1 MGLCINI
8 ILKYRWN
15 RIYGTGV
22 DEDILRIWRAAH
34 GLATNIQNDAAATGQ
49 AVNSALSSVSSGMSQ
64 MASIGQSSIMSVNAA
79 WENLVHSITVGANR
93 AKTDCEELIRV
104 MDRLAEAEK
113 QAKKGKDW
121 VDSPNLNDYDTYY
134 GNKKWEVDFSGLML
148 KPKSSGTAK
157 RQQNSSKGKS
167 YHSGGFVEADTVTK
181 SSSSSYTKSL
191 FKDIKKGL
199 KPNEIIA
206 KLKDGEFVATQ
217 AQQQTIAD
225 TLFRAGTM
233 PSSTP
238 VSSTGSFN
246 FDKIMEITV
255 EGNLDKTV
263 IPDLEKISNTVIE
276 KINKVMFQR
285 GTRRN
290 AKASM
295 V

>member
-1 MGLCINI
+1 
-8 ILKYRWN
+8 
-15 RIYGTGV
+15 
-22 DEDILRIWRAAH
+22 
-34 GLATNIQNDAAATGQ
+34 
-49 AVNSALSSVSSGMSQ
+49 

-93 AKTDCEELIRV
+93 AATECQMLIAV
-104 MDRLAEAEK
+104 MDSLAEAEK
-113 QAKKGKDW
+113 RAKQGKDW
-121 VDSPNLNDYDTYY
+121 VDSPNLSDYDRYY
-134 GNKKWEVDFSGLML
+134 GNNKWEVDYSGMMI
-148 KPKSSGTAK
+148 KPSSGTNK
-157 RQQNSSKGKS
+157 RQSSSSKGKS
-167 YHSGGFVEADTVTK
+167 YHEGGFVKADRNTQ
-181 SSSSSYTKSL
+181 SPSSSYTKSL

-225 TLFRAGTM
+225 TLFRTATM

-238 VSSTGSFN
+238 VSSAGEFS
-246 FDKIMEITV
+246 FDKIMDITV

>member
-1 MGLCINI
+1 
-8 ILKYRWN
+8 
-15 RIYGTGV
+15 
-22 DEDILRIWRAAH
+22 
-34 GLATNIQNDAAATGQ
+34 
-49 AVNSALSSVSSGMSQ
+49 MSQ
-64 MASIGQSSIMSVNAA
+64 MASIGQSSINNVNAA
-79 WENLVHSITVGANR
+79 WQNLVHAITVGANR

-113 QAKKGKDW
+113 EAKKGKDW
-121 VDSPNLNDYDTYY
+121 VNSPNLSDYDNYY
-134 GNKKWEVDFSGLML
+134 GNNKWEVDMSGAML
-148 KPKSSGTAK
+148 KPKT
-157 RQQNSSKGKS
+157 KS
-167 YHSGGFVEADTVTK
+167 ANPKLQGATVNHRYHEGGFVKADK
-181 SSSSSYTKSL
+181 STQSPSSSYTKSL

-238 VSSTGSFN
+238 ISSTGSFN

>member
-1 MGLCINI
+1 
-8 ILKYRWN
+8 
-15 RIYGTGV
+15 
-22 DEDILRIWRAAH
+22 
-34 GLATNIQNDAAATGQ
+34 
-49 AVNSALSSVSSGMSQ
+49 
-64 MASIGQSSIMSVNAA
+64 MASIGQNSINNVNAA
-79 WENLVHSITVGANR
+79 WQNLVHAITVGANR
-93 AKTDCEELIRV
+93 AATECQMLISV
-104 MDRLAEAEK
+104 MDSLAEAEK
-113 QAKKGKDW
+113 KAKQGKDW
-121 VDSPNLNDYDTYY
+121 VDSPNLSDYDRYY
-134 GNKKWEVDFSGLML
+134 GNNKWEVDYSGMMI
-148 KPKSSGTAK
+148 KPSGSGTNK
-157 RQQNSSKGKS
+157 RQSNSSKGKS
-167 YHSGGFVEADTVTK
+167 YHEGGFVKADINTQ
-181 SSSSSYTKSL
+181 SPSSSYTKSL

-199 KPNEIIA
+199 KPDEIIA

-238 VSSTGSFN
+238 ISSTGSFN

-263 IPDLEKISNTVIE
+263 IPDLEKISNVVIE

-290 AKASM
+290 AKSSM